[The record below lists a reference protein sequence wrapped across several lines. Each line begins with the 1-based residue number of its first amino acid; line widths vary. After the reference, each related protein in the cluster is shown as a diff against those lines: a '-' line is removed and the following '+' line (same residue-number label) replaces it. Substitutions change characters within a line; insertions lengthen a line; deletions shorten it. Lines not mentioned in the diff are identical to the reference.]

1 MGTIIGMY
9 GCYIIAQLAYRQL
22 CSRENNRR
30 DRLAASGVAAA
41 VARPAGG
48 EDNRTDIE
56 DLAFRYV
63 L

>member
-1 MGTIIGMY
+1 MY
-9 GCYIIAQLAYRQL
+9 CCYIVAQLVYRQL

-30 DRLAASGVAAA
+30 DRLAASGVAEAM
-41 VARPAGG
+41 ARPAGG
-48 EDNRTDIE
+48 EDNTTDIE